1 MDDMDEVIRECLTT
15 DVTTEEPPPPVIWRL
30 IDFGDRAYEVIRE
43 MLLRE
48 QVSGGEAA
56 RAIRCLSHL
65 VQHDLG
71 KLLSELSLMINLAER
86 NDKILRSMA
95 IHSLIW
101 GFRILKSRLA
111 RAESRGYRL
120 QEIRD
125 QMPTEEQVRQAVSR
139 ARARGLDAQQA
150 ELADEFLQR
159 SPG

>member
-1 MDDMDEVIRECLTT
+1 
-15 DVTTEEPPPPVIWRL
+15 
-30 IDFGDRAYEVIRE
+30 

-125 QMPTEEQVRQAVSR
+125 QMPTEEQVRQAVPTTTETGR
-139 ARARGLDAQQA
+139 KIFPGEYA
-150 ELADEFLQR
+150 EK
-159 SPG
+159 